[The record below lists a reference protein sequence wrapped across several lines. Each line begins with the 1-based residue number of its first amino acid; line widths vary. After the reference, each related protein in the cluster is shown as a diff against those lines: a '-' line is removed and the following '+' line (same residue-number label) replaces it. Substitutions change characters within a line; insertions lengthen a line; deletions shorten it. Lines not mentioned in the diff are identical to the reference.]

1 MGLPL
6 AGVVASGRWCHELAP
21 VTMHRMHECVF
32 THNGFEF
39 SADYEAC
46 GDVLVVFLPDDS
58 SRESPLRGRD
68 PHAVA
73 LEHLMF
79 YAHTLEDEAK
89 R

>member
-1 MGLPL
+1 MP
-6 AGVVASGRWCHELAP
+6 
-21 VTMHRMHECVF
+21 RMHECVF
-32 THNGFEF
+32 TRNGVEF

-58 SRESPLRGRD
+58 SRKSLLRGRD

-79 YAHTLEDEAK
+79 YVDTLEGEDKGLAD
-89 R
+89 